1 MPTEVWGGG
10 GGVGSQGGMA
20 AHVEG
25 GRGAAKGAGGLGHK
39 GTRLGV
45 GGEGQLRARVGGG
58 AGWAK
63 GTGAAEGRGGGG
75 GE

>member
-45 GGEGQLRARVGGG
+45 GGEGLGQGHGCG
-58 AGWAK
+58 
-63 GTGAAEGRGGGG
+63 EGPGRRWR
-75 GE
+75 